1 MKNAKKLREDHK
13 KGSEKLSIGVLGGL
27 TKVLGVL
34 GRSHENLGGSLRSL
48 WGEKVI
54 KSSEKT
60 SGIDPGRDKRG
71 SLSFSTLEMLFF
83 IIVEGILRSSI
94 DID

>member
-1 MKNAKKLREDHK
+1 MRGDHK

-34 GRSHENLGGSLRSL
+34 GRPHENPGGSLRSL
-48 WGEKVI
+48 WGEKI
-54 KSSEKT
+54 LKSSEKS

-71 SLSFSTLEMLFF
+71 SLSFSTLETLFF
-83 IIVEGILRSSI
+83 IIVDGILRLSI
-94 DID
+94 DRD

>member
-13 KGSEKLSIGVLGGL
+13 KGSEKLSVGVLGGL

-34 GRSHENLGGSLRSL
+34 GRSHQNPGGSLRSL
-48 WGEKVI
+48 WGEKII

-60 SGIDPGRDKRG
+60 CGIDPGRDERG
-71 SLSFSTLEMLFF
+71 SLSFFNVGNAIF
-83 IIVEGILRSSI
+83 HNSI
-94 DID
+94 GDP